1 MWSVSGS
8 LEESPI
14 LGASPTKFW
23 RASHVFCTFGKLI
36 TNLIK
41 VKIMIFM
48 VFRDKSCLITLMT
61 ILKYFGYIYEKNFM
75 EKYTYK
81 KYVLLHF
88 TI

>member
-1 MWSVSGS
+1 
-8 LEESPI
+8 
-14 LGASPTKFW
+14 
-23 RASHVFCTFGKLI
+23 
-36 TNLIK
+36 
-41 VKIMIFM
+41 MIFM
-48 VFRDKSCLITLMT
+48 VFQDKSCLITLMI

>member
-1 MWSVSGS
+1 MWSVSRS

-23 RASHVFCTFGKLI
+23 RAPHVFCTFGKLL

-48 VFRDKSCLITLMT
+48 VFQDKSCLTTSMI

-81 KYVLLHF
+81 KYILLHF